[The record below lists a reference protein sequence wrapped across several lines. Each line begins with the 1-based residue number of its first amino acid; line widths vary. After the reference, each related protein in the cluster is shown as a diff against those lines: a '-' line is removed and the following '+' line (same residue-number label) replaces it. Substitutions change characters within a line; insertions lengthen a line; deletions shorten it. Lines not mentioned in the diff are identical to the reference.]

1 MKTNLSALNEKQQD
15 AVISEDKRLLV
26 LAGAGSGKTKTLLQ
40 KLIYLI
46 EEKNVNPSGI
56 LAITFTKN
64 ATNEMIDRLIISA
77 DESGEY
83 EKQLF
88 DKQKSIADKEK
99 ERFLQQKKYT
109 WIDGLTIKTFH
120 SFCYSVL
127 RNYGVNEFDN
137 KFKII
142 GDEKRDDESELSKH
156 IAPETAFEV
165 MHKLLID
172 ECESTEYL
180 LKLKRYILDYI
191 IDKIHL
197 KQIDPKYIPK
207 DGKYFTTL
215 NGTKVRSKSEQFIAD
230 WFYRHSIKFE
240 YEPLLNIKDFTFTPD
255 FYIPNA
261 NLYLEHVSNKSYST
275 KDKEEQFKIGNLLLI
290 RTFESMT
297 KDSALF
303 NHTLD
308 KIVKNRLPSDYHQNI
323 SINFKEEFN
332 GYHENVKDFILQI
345 LRITDMIKVENI
357 CIDKV
362 SENAGKDQH
371 ERVRFFYELAIPIV
385 KKYIHYCTN
394 KSYLDFNDLISRTAS
409 LFQNHEDI
417 ANKYKGKFQYILV
430 DEFQDVNNLQVELIK
445 LLLTNNTQLFCVGD
459 DWQSIYGFRGSN
471 VSYIVE
477 FEKHF
482 ANAKTIKLN
491 LNYRST
497 QNIVGAS
504 NEVIK
509 HNKFK
514 VEKDVQASKKSEHKI
529 VVFAGNTE
537 DENLQFCTDKVKEL
551 LEDGIN
557 NDEIL
562 FLYRRSKMFTPYF
575 FRFKNE
581 NIRVQSKTIHASK
594 GLEAKVVFIIGL
606 TEGNGGFPDIWLEDR
621 IFQVIKQANHDL
633 LMEEERRL
641 FYVAITRAKEKLFL
655 ITQKGNESSFLKE
668 IPTTYTVR
676 TTNKIKQVFDKVILC
691 STCFSQLEKLH
702 KFCPYCGQKIS
713 EQKDE
718 IENNEKE

>member
-1 MKTNLSALNEKQQD
+1 METNTRVDLSALNDKQQD
-15 AVISEDKRLLV
+15 AVISEEKRLLV

-46 EEKNVNPSGI
+46 EEKSVSPSSI

-64 ATNEMIDRLIISA
+64 ATNEMLDRLIISA
-77 DESGEY
+77 DESGQY

-88 DKQKSIADKEK
+88 NKRKSIADKDK

-109 WIDGLTIKTFH
+109 WIDSLTVKTFH

-142 GDEKRDDESELSKH
+142 GDEKRSEDNELSKH
-156 IAPETAFEV
+156 VAPETAFEV
-165 MHKLLID
+165 MHKLLIE
-172 ECESTEYL
+172 ECEDTEYL

-197 KQIDPKYIPK
+197 KQVDPRLLPNN
-207 DGKYFTTL
+207 GKYFTTL
-215 NGTKVRSKSEQFIAD
+215 NGTKVRSKSEQYIAD
-230 WFYRHSIKFE
+230 WLYRHSIKFE
-240 YEPLLNIKDFTFTPD
+240 YEPLLNVKDFSFNPD
-255 FYIPNA
+255 FYIPDA
-261 NLYLEHVSNKSYST
+261 NLYIEHISDKSYST
-275 KDKEEQFKIGNLLLI
+275 KDKEEQFKKGNLLLVK
-290 RTFESMT
+290 TFESMT

-308 KIVKNRLPSDYHQNI
+308 KIVKNRLPADYHKTV
-323 SINFKEEFN
+323 SINFKEEFH
-332 GYHENVKDFILQI
+332 GYHEDVKDFIQQI

-357 CIDKV
+357 SIDTV
-362 SENAGKDQH
+362 LENARNDQH
-371 ERVRFFYELAIPIV
+371 ERVRNFYELAIPIV
-385 KKYIHYCTN
+385 KKYVHYCTD
-394 KSYLDFNDLISRTAS
+394 KSYLDFNDLISRSTS
-409 LFQNHEDI
+409 LFQNHSDI
-417 ANKYKGKFQYILV
+417 ANKYKSKYQYILV

-445 LLLTNNTQLFCVGD
+445 LLLTDNTQLFCVGD

-482 ANAKTIKLN
+482 ENAKTIQLN

-514 VEKDVQASKKSEHKI
+514 VDKDVQASKKSEHKI
-529 VVFAGNTE
+529 VVYAGNTE
-537 DENLQFCTDKVKEL
+537 DENIQFCFDKVKEL
-551 LEDGIN
+551 LDDGIN

-562 FLYRRSKMFTPYF
+562 FLYRRSKMFTPYYY
-575 FRFKNE
+575 RFKNE
-581 NIRVQSKTIHASK
+581 NIRIQGKTIHASK
-594 GLEAKVVFIIGL
+594 GLEAKIVFIIGL

-621 IFQVIKQANHDL
+621 IFQVIKKANHDL

-641 FYVAITRAKEKLFL
+641 FYVAITRAKDKLFL

-668 IPTTYTVR
+668 IPEAFTVR
-676 TTNKIKQVFDKVILC
+676 TTNAIKQVVDKVILC
-691 STCFSQLEKLH
+691 DSCFSQLEKLH
-702 KFCPYCGQKIS
+702 KFCPYCGQ
-713 EQKDE
+713 QVTDQ
-718 IENNEKE
+718 